1 MLAVVDSKI
10 PSQAAQ
16 ALALAGFS
24 LLLLPAHPALPLPIS
39 SHPDMVMLFGKHRV
53 YTTAQYASIAQKE
66 LSAILHATERELHV
80 IDEEIEA
87 EYPKD
92 VLLNSFLLG
101 ENLICHA
108 SAMAAAIR
116 TSEGARMLA
125 VRQGYAKCSAIPV
138 GQDALITADP
148 SIERKALQN
157 GINVLKLKHHGVR
170 LEGYDTGFIGGA
182 ASFSPYGDHRVIYFC
197 GDLYQHP
204 QGEEIQQFCEK
215 HGYTCTSLA
224 SIPLTDV
231 GTIIILP

>member
-16 ALALAGFS
+16 ALELAGFS
-24 LLLLPAHPALPLPIS
+24 LLPLPGHPALPAPVS
-39 SHPDMVMLFGKHRV
+39 SHPDMLLFFGKHRI
-53 YTTAQYASIAQKE
+53 YTTARYAEIAHKELSVIVDAAQKE
-66 LSAILHATERELHV
+66 LCILEA
-80 IDEEIEA
+80 EINQ

-101 ENLICHA
+101 ENLICHP
-108 SAMAAAIR
+108 SATALEIR
-116 TSEGARMLA
+116 RLEGTRLLP

-138 GQDALITADP
+138 GEVAMITADP
-148 SIERKALQN
+148 SLERMALQN
-157 GINVLKLKHHGVR
+157 GIDVLMLKQQSTR

-182 ASFSPYGDHRVIYFC
+182 ASLTPYSDHRVIYFC

-204 QGEEIQQFCEK
+204 QGKEIQLFCEK
-215 HGYTCTSLA
+215 YGYVCTSLA
-224 SIPLTDV
+224 PIPLTDV